1 MRSTLM
7 LSAGAAVGAAA
18 LSCGAQAASFNT
30 LYQFSGASD
39 GGSPTGNLVAG
50 PHGILYGV
58 TETGGASGN
67 GTVFR
72 LDRPQ
77 QGSGQWTVT
86 TLYSFA
92 GGSDASAPNNLTMDA
107 VGNLYGTSNAGGG
120 SSVCTSNGAV
130 IGCGT
135 VFELSPVPGG
145 GWTEQVIYTFQGP
158 TDGQQPKGVSFDS
171 TGNLY
176 GFGFIGG
183 TGVCHFEGQ
192 PFGCGTAFKLSPV
205 EGAAWN
211 FSLIYTFKNDR
222 DSDAPYGPP
231 LIDSQGALYGETGG
245 GGPGAPAACAPST
258 GCGEVFRLVPRRNG
272 EWTKQA
278 LWIFDGL
285 DGTAG
290 SNALVADW
298 AGNIYGMTN
307 EGGPPNP
314 LCPED
319 PTFGSSAGCGV
330 AFELSPPANG
340 SDAWTYHTIW
350 DFTLG
355 PDSGYPFNASMTQ
368 ANGRWFATSS
378 GPYPLANSYGAIVE
392 FVPPMAHG
400 GWREKTLFTFGNDQL
415 NEAQPESTLF
425 WLGNRLYGTAAGYGT
440 TGSFG
445 TVFRVR
451 P

>member
-1 MRSTLM
+1 MRSSLM
-7 LSAGAAVGAAA
+7 VSAGAAVGAAA
-18 LSCGAQAASFNT
+18 LSCGAEAASFNT

-39 GGSPTGNLVAG
+39 GGAPTGNLVAG
-50 PHGILYGV
+50 PNGVLYGV
-58 TETGGASGN
+58 TQTGGASGN

-72 LDRPQ
+72 LDRPS
-77 QGSGQWTVT
+77 QGSAHWTVT

-92 GGSDASAPNNLTMDA
+92 GGNDASDPNNLTMDA
-107 VGNLYGTSNAGGG
+107 AGNLYGTSNAGGG
-120 SSVCTSNGAV
+120 SSVCTNGSAV

-135 VFELSPVPGG
+135 VFELSPASGG
-145 GWTEQVIYTFQGP
+145 GWSEQVLYAFQGT
-158 TDGQQPKGVSFDS
+158 TDGQAPKGVSFDR

-183 TGVCHFEGQ
+183 TGVCHFAGI

-205 EGAAWN
+205 EGAAWS
-211 FSLIYTFKNDR
+211 FSVIYDFKNDA
-222 DSDAPYGPP
+222 DSNGVFGPP

-245 GGPGAPAACAPST
+245 GGPGAPAACAPAT
-258 GCGEVFRLVPRRNG
+258 GCGEVFKLVPRRNG

-285 DGTAG
+285 DGTGG

-314 LCPED
+314 LCPAD
-319 PTFGSSAGCGV
+319 PSFGSSAGCGV
-330 AFELSPPANG
+330 AFEISPPANG
-340 SDAWTYHTIW
+340 TDAWTYQTIW

-355 PDSGYPFNASMTQ
+355 PDSGYPFNAAITQ
-368 ANGRWFATSS
+368 ADGRLFATSS

-392 FVPPMAHG
+392 FLPPTAHG
-400 GWREKTLFTFGNDQL
+400 GWQEQTLFTFNNDPL

-425 WLGNRLYGTAAGYGT
+425 WSGNKLYGTTAGYGT

-445 TVFRVR
+445 SVFSVR